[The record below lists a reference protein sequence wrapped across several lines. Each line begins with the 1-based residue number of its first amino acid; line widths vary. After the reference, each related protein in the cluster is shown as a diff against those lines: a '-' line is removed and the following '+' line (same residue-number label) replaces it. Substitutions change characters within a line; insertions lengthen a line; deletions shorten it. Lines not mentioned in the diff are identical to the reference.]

1 MKLCDKSQVKELM
14 KRYGFSTPDM
24 TITEFVEDELTII
37 LESWIDVKFQLPIP
51 EEEVELFCQTQWGT
65 YTCHGFYIPDNFS
78 EEDSDYCWDF
88 ECISS
93 YDEENDCYYIAPGWY
108 ERIHNWDDYG
118 AVGIND
124 KVTHWRPL
132 SKPDFSNGQGE
143 TR

>member
-1 MKLCDKSQVKELM
+1 MELCNKSQVRELM
-14 KRYGFSTPDM
+14 KRYGFSAPDM
-24 TITEFVEDELTII
+24 TITEFVEDELTTVS
-37 LESWIDVKFQLPIP
+37 ESWIDVNSQLPTP
-51 EEEVELFCQTQWGT
+51 EEEVELFCQTKFGT

-78 EEDSDYCWDF
+78 EEDSDFVWDF
-88 ECISS
+88 ECMDS

-132 SKPDFSNGQGE
+132 SKSDCYKVG
-143 TR
+143 